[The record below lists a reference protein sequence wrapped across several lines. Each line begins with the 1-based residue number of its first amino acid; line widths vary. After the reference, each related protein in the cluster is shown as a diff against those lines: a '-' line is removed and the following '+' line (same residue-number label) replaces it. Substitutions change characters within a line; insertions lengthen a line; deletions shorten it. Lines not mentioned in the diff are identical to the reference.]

1 MVTPHSG
8 HDTPP
13 FEEDP
18 KEKERLKISKIGF
31 DRKMDVI
38 FSYGETLLLILSG
51 GTGLSICP

>member
-1 MVTPHSG
+1 MI
-8 HDTPP
+8 PP

-51 GTGLSICP
+51 GTVLSICP